1 MLAFLSLVIS
11 FTVCSVR
18 FSTVLVAPRR
28 LQGFLVFFFFAPPHV
43 KESVCIL
50 IVLIP

>member
-18 FSTVLVAPRR
+18 FSAVLVAPRR
-28 LQGFLVFFFFAPPHV
+28 FQGFFFFLLPHM
-43 KESVCIL
+43 KKKSVCIL
-50 IVLIP
+50 IVPIP